1 MKQILSLDWLG
12 RKAKA
17 KANSRRQIDN
27 PQAPASWAVIHGNI
41 FLFGIEW
48 EFAPTSGNKNSELQ
62 RQRKAG
68 NIYYALSMYEDTIG
82 YISKLPEHKG
92 NKYAAA
98 IHLADRHSQ
107 GGIEIFCFAIK
118 DNVFSFVA
126 LNDSRPVP
134 GHDYIGNKANVMQLA
149 EDFASLQEQQAIRY
163 VGNSDLFDMEE
174 PLSLD
179 KGFSKPES
187 QARIRTIINQS
198 LVMGLLLVCALL
210 YAGYYGFDYY
220 LTQQRIEADA
230 LQQALLN
237 NPNTQYEK
245 QILPAM
251 QAIGSGGRVQISHW
265 LQTLGKLPLEVSG
278 WHLTNVKCSAQEC
291 VASWKREYGNFSE
304 LFNTLPLPYTTTT
317 ENMDPSKPGVSTAT
331 TTHVLPPVPHKK
343 VLVRESLPKVNEV
356 LRTFSSQLQDISLIE
371 GIGLFMDK
379 PKLFPDAAQGSLD
392 ALNKPV
398 VRGVWTISHDLWSLD
413 SLNLYPFVV
422 PETLELQF
430 SPDKQ
435 ENITYTLNGS
445 YYALYK

>member
-1 MKQILSLDWLG
+1 MKHILSLDWLG
-12 RKAKA
+12 RKAKS
-17 KANSRRQIDN
+17 KRQIDN
-27 PQAPASWAVIHGNI
+27 PQAPPSWAAIQGNI

-48 EFAPTSGNKNSELQ
+48 EFAPFAGNKNSELQ

-68 NIYYALSMYEDTIG
+68 NIYYALSVYEDSIS

-107 GGIEIFCFAIK
+107 GGIEIFCFALK
-118 DNVFSFVA
+118 DNLFSFIA

-134 GHDYIGNKANVMQLA
+134 GHDYLGSKANVMQLA

-163 VGNSDLFDMEE
+163 IGNSGLFDMEE

-179 KGFSKPES
+179 KAFSKPES
-187 QARIRTIINQS
+187 QAKIRTIINQS
-198 LVMGLLLVCALL
+198 LVVGLLTVCALL
-210 YAGYYGFDYY
+210 YAGYYGLDYY
-220 LTQQRIEADA
+220 LTQQRLEAEA
-230 LQQALLN
+230 EQQALLN
-237 NPNTQYEK
+237 NPNTVYEK

-251 QAIGSGGRVQISHW
+251 QAIGPAGRVQISHW
-265 LQTLGKLPLEVSG
+265 LQTIGKLPLTHSG
-278 WHLTNVKCSAQEC
+278 WRLTNVKCSALEC
-291 VASWKREYGNFSE
+291 VASWNREYGNFSE
-304 LFNTLPLPYTTTT
+304 LFTTLPLPYTTTT
-317 ENMDPSKPGVSTAT
+317 ENMDPGKPGVSSAT
-331 TTHVLPPVPHKK
+331 TTHVVPPVPNKK
-343 VLVRESLPKVNEV
+343 TLARESLPKVNEV
-356 LRTFSSQLQDISLIE
+356 LRTFSSQLQDISLLE
-371 GIGLFMDK
+371 NMGLFMDK

-398 VRGVWTISHDLWSLD
+398 LRGAWTISHDLWSLD

-430 SPDKQ
+430 APDQQGNVAYILK
-435 ENITYTLNGS
+435 GS